1 MEVIGN
7 KPVMDIKKVKAE
19 AENEFREEREK
30 KAKKLLIELYKKQE
44 QAKQVLRNIEREIAD
59 ALAEIEQGNIA

>member
-19 AENEFREEREK
+19 AEIEFRNEREK
-30 KAKKLLIELYKKQE
+30 KAKEILIVLYKKQE